1 MVEYYGIISNSDI
14 QDRLY
19 QFYRLFV
26 GISGLTVVVA
36 LPALSGLLYITLYDK
51 IHGTGDEFGYYSFWR
66 DDIGDLLMWLS
77 IALFVA
83 VAAVYFLRLLFWLRH
98 VMQTSWR
105 EHTPPF
111 ESAEKEKD
119 SIEKPPSDLLPKA
132 ERRTARWLTRGF
144 FFYFGTVILLISF
157 VLTVEYFGFTGA
169 INSSIEGNLVPPEL
183 MEYIAK
189 TIKMLPFVGDLSI
202 FLGMLPGDGPLQK
215 FLINGAALFFT
226 VAIRNLSYIFEN
238 IGYVYGRAEWW
249 RPNRFAVYLAITGFG
264 QVVLVLLGVLFGF
277 GG

>member
-1 MVEYYGIISNSDI
+1 MIENYGIISYSEF

-19 QFYRLFV
+19 RFYRLFAGV
-26 GISGLTVVVA
+26 AGLTVVVA
-36 LPALSGLLYITLYDK
+36 LPALTGLLYTTLYDK

-66 DDIGDLLMWLS
+66 DDIGDLLVWLS

-119 SIEKPPSDLLPKA
+119 SIEKPVADLLPEA
-132 ERRTARWLTRGF
+132 ERRAVRWLKRGLS
-144 FFYFGTVILLISF
+144 FYAGTVILLISF

-169 INSSIEGNLVPPEL
+169 INSSVEGNLIPPEW

-215 FLINGAALFFT
+215 FLINGAAVFFT

-238 IGYVYGRAEWW
+238 IGFVYGRAQWW
-249 RPNRFAVYLAITGFG
+249 RPNRFAVYLAITGSG
-264 QVVLVLLGVLFGF
+264 QVVLVLIGVLFGF